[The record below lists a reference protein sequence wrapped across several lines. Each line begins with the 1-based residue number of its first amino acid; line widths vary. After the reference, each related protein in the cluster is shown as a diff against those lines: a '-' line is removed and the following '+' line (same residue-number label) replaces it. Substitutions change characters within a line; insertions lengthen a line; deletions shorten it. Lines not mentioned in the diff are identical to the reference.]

1 MSAPPSEQASGTASW
16 VKSPRAFI
24 APLALAQFICSFA
37 GSNMNVMINDIS
49 HDLHTDVK
57 GVQTTITLFLLIMAV
72 LMIPCSKLTDRW
84 GRKRCFL
91 GGLMLYGIGTVL
103 SAIAPSLGVL
113 ILGNSV
119 FQGVGTAFLIPPVYI
134 LTTMAFTSLESRA
147 KAFGV
152 ISGLAGLGAA
162 AGPLIGGLITSG
174 ISWRAAFVFQALV
187 VATIIVLGR
196 RVVDPVAP
204 DPERPFDAVGAILS
218 AVGMFFVVLG
228 ILQAGVNNTLLVVF
242 LAIGI
247 AFLAGFF
254 VLHPLAR
261 TSGQGAAVVDRALFR
276 NRTSNLGLVTQ
287 NLQWLLLMG
296 VSFVV
301 SVFLQTERHY
311 SAIKTG
317 VIFTAATV
325 GILVSSLAAERLAK
339 RHLQKTLIST
349 GFGTTAVGIG
359 LLLGLVK
366 AASSSAWAFAPGL
379 LLIGLGLGVML
390 TPSVNLVQSAFP
402 EEKQG
407 EISGLSRSV
416 SNLGSCFGTAIAG
429 TILVSNLV
437 SGNGTYVAAM
447 IVLAVVAVAGL
458 GSQFASPPIPSQ
470 APAAMSRLL
479 SRHQGRSTRPPDS
492 PLLPG
497 RRVLGRR
504 RRAQT
509 AGLDQPRRLLGRHRN
524 RGRAGLYMSPV
535 GAIGRRRDAQLL
547 KACSRFGRRVALR
560 WLD

>member
-1 MSAPPSEQASGTASW
+1 MSAPRSEQASGTASW

-84 GRKRCFL
+84 GRRRCFL
-91 GGLMLYGIGTVL
+91 GGLILYGIGTVL

-152 ISGLAGLGAA
+152 ISGLGGIGAA
-162 AGPLIGGLITSG
+162 AGPLIGGVITSG

-187 VATIIVLGR
+187 VVTIIVLGR

-204 DPERPFDAVGAILS
+204 DPERPFDGVGAILS
-218 AVGMFFVVLG
+218 GVGMFFVVLG

-247 AFLAGFF
+247 ASLAGFMF
-254 VLHPLAR
+254 FIRSRERAGKEPLL
-261 TSGQGAAVVDRALFR
+261 SIELFR
-276 NRTSNLGLVTQ
+276 SRTSNLGLITQ

-317 VIFTAATV
+317 VIFTAATAGV
-325 GILVSSLAAERLAK
+325 LVSSLAAERLAK
-339 RHLQKTLIST
+339 RRLQKTLISV

-359 LLLGLVK
+359 LLLALVK

-402 EEKQG
+402 EQKQG
-407 EISGLSRSV
+407 EISGLSRSI
-416 SNLGSCFGTAIAG
+416 SNLGSTFGTAIAG

-447 IVLAVVAVAGL
+447 IVLAVVALAGL
-458 GSQFASPPIPSQ
+458 GIAIRLPANPLPSADSDVAPRAAASG
-470 APAAMSRLL
+470 AL
-479 SRHQGRSTRPPDS
+479 D
-492 PLLPG
+492 
-497 RRVLGRR
+497 
-504 RRAQT
+504 T
-509 AGLDQPRRLLGRHRN
+509 A
-524 RGRAGLYMSPV
+524 V
-535 GAIGRRRDAQLL
+535 
-547 KACSRFGRRVALR
+547 
-560 WLD
+560 